1 MNNFLLWLLGTW
13 SNKVQAQSAPTLYRQ
28 VFVKWEQDGD
38 YIHSIHWNRK
48 EPDNPYLKTNKK
60 LKVLSDTEVILEHWG
75 GTYSGFQRNEDC
87 DMPLKFDGQAW
98 MGKFDTSM
106 DETGEVITGHAEL
119 GVYGHKL
126 FMRDRFIDSKGRII
140 WGADEIYRFLRV
152 Q

>member
-75 GTYSGFQRNEDC
+75 GTYSGFERNETC
-87 DMPLKFDGQAW
+87 DMTLKFDGQAW
-98 MGKFDTSM
+98 MGKFDTKM
-106 DETGEVITGHAEL
+106 DNITGHAEL

-126 FMRDRFIDSKGRII
+126 FMRDRFLDSKGRIV
-140 WGADEIYRFLRV
+140 WCADEIYRFLRV